1 MYWLHPSL
9 QDFFFHR
16 MHRVEMYYGTV
27 GKQNQHSSGF
37 MALVTVFAFLMVQF
51 YMIVYIQLFFTRKA
65 H

>member
-1 MYWLHPSL
+1 
-9 QDFFFHR
+9 